1 MSLTSVL
8 PPPVQVDDRGLADDD
23 DDEDDDLE
31 AAFQGSSKS
40 SSSKAVIFPPLSS
53 PAYPNRIGWVPRKT
67 EDFGD
72 GGAFPEIMVA
82 QYPLGMGRDRKTK
95 STALPVQ
102 MDING
107 KIKYDNLLRTKQSK
121 DKVIHSRFDD
131 LVEKQVKA
139 TDDDPDLARPDEEKI
154 KEIAEKTR
162 EALELQIN
170 SKIAAAQPN
179 QLAQKTGEAQY
190 IRYTPSQGGV
200 MYNAGSKQRVI
211 RMVEQQRDPMEPPR
225 FKTNKKIPRG
235 PPSPPAPVL
244 HSPTRK
250 TSVREQQEW
259 KIPPCISNW
268 KNPKGY
274 TIPLDKRLAADGRG
288 LQDPHINDKFAKL
301 AESLYIADRK
311 AREAVETR
319 ATLEKK
325 LAQKDKEKKE
335 MKLRELAEKARQ
347 ERSGINTA
355 PKDSDEAERDVIRK
369 DRQKEREREKRL
381 AKAGDK
387 KSKSSRD
394 KDRDISEKIALGL
407 PNKETSQEQLYDQR
421 LFTKGYTEGMD
432 SGFGEND
439 AYNVYDQPWRK
450 SDAISAI
457 YRPSKNMDKDYD
469 GDMESLMRSKT
480 FVPDKEFD
488 GVDSSQIR
496 DGPVQFEKEEE
507 DPFQLDKFLQEA
519 KTGRKRSDKTTDK
532 DPDRGGKRPK
542 N

>member
-1 MSLTSVL
+1 MSLTSLL
-8 PPPVQVDDRGLADDD
+8 PKPVQLNSYDDEE
-23 DDEDDDLE
+23 DEDDDLE
-31 AAFQGSSKS
+31 AAYQGKSKMVV
-40 SSSKAVIFPPLSS
+40 SKAKIPP
-53 PAYPNRIGWVPRKT
+53 YPVRVGWIPRNE

-82 QYPLGMGRDRKTK
+82 QYPLGMGRERKAK

-102 MDING
+102 MDIDG
-107 KIKYDNLLRTKQSK
+107 KIKYDNLLRTPGQSK
-121 DKVIHSRFDD
+121 DKVIHSRFSD

-139 TDDDPDLARPDEEKI
+139 SDDDPELARPSAEKM

-162 EALELQIN
+162 EALEQEIN

-179 QLAQKTGEAQY
+179 QVAQKPADAQY

-200 MYNAGSKQRVI
+200 MYNSGAKQRVI

-250 TSVREQQEW
+250 TSVKEQQEW

-325 LAQKDKEKKE
+325 LAQKDKEKNE
-335 MKLRELAEKARQ
+335 RKLRELAEKARQ
-347 ERSGINTA
+347 ERSGIHTA
-355 PKDSDEAERDVIRK
+355 PQDTDEAKRNEIRK

-381 AKAGDK
+381 QKAGDK
-387 KSKSSRD
+387 KTKKNRD
-394 KDRDISEKIALGL
+394 DDRDISEQIALGL
-407 PNKETSQEQLYDQR
+407 PNKEPSQEQLYDQR
-421 LFTKGYTEGMD
+421 LFSKGAEEGMS
-432 SGFGEND
+432 SGFGDEES
-439 AYNVYDQPWRK
+439 YNVYDQPWRK
-450 SDAISAI
+450 SDATSSI
-457 YRPSKNMDKDYD
+457 YRPSKKGYD
-469 GDMESLMRSKT
+469 DVDNDLQSLMKGSKR

-488 GVDSSQIR
+488 GTDPSQIR

-519 KTGRKRSDKTTDK
+519 KTGRKRTDKSDKEGDK
-532 DPDRGGKRPK
+532 SSKRSK
-542 N
+542 H

>member
-1 MSLTSVL
+1 MSLTSIL
-8 PPPVQVDDRGLADDD
+8 PPPSQLNSYEDDD
-23 DDEDDDLE
+23 DDELE
-31 AAFQGSSKS
+31 NAYQ
-40 SSSKAVIFPPLSS
+40 SSSKQVANINAGVPP
-53 PAYPNRIGWVPRKT
+53 YRHRQGWVPRRQ

-82 QYPLGMGRDRKTK
+82 QFPLGMGREKKEK
-95 STALPVQ
+95 SNALPVQ
-102 MDING
+102 MDADGN
-107 KIKYDNLLRTKQSK
+107 IKYDNLLRQGQEKK
-121 DKVIHSRFDD
+121 KVIHSRFSD
-131 LVEKQVKA
+131 LVEKQIKA
-139 TDDDPDLARPDEEKI
+139 DDDCPELARPDEEKI
-154 KEIAEKTR
+154 RELAEKTR
-162 EALELQIN
+162 EALEEEVN

-179 QLAQKTGEAQY
+179 QLAQKPADAQY

-200 MYNAGSKQRVI
+200 MFNSGAKQRVI

-335 MKLRELAEKARQ
+335 TKLRELAEKARQ
-347 ERSGINTA
+347 ERSGIHTI
-355 PKDSDEAERDVIRK
+355 PKDSDEHERNAIRK
-369 DRQKEREREKRL
+369 DRQKDREREKRL
-381 AKAGDK
+381 SKAGEK
-387 KSKSSRD
+387 KQKAARD
-394 KDRDISEKIALGL
+394 KDRDVSEKIALGL
-407 PNKETSQEQLYDQR
+407 PNAGGASQELLYDQR
-421 LFTKGYTEGMD
+421 LFNGSQGMD
-432 SGFGEND
+432 SGFGAED
-439 AYNVYDQPWRK
+439 GYNVYDQPWRK
-450 SDAISAI
+450 SESVSGI
-457 YRPSKNMDKDYD
+457 YRPSKNLDKDIYND
-469 GDMESLMRSKT
+469 PESLMKAKR
-480 FVPDKEFD
+480 FVPDKEFGGTD
-488 GVDSSQIR
+488 HSQTR

-519 KTGRKRSDKTTDK
+519 K
-532 DPDRGGKRPK
+532 RGGKRNEK
-542 N
+542 SGQDSDKAAKRTKQ

>member
-1 MSLTSVL
+1 MMTKTKMMIWKQPIKENKVVVATAKI
-8 PPPVQVDDRGLADDD
+8 PPY
-23 DDEDDDLE
+23 
-31 AAFQGSSKS
+31 
-40 SSSKAVIFPPLSS
+40 PL
-53 PAYPNRIGWVPRKT
+53 RMGWIPRKE

-72 GGAFPEIMVA
+72 GGAFPEIIHA
-82 QYPLGMGRDRKTK
+82 QYPLGMGRERKAK

-102 MDING
+102 MDIDG
-107 KIKYDNLLRTKQSK
+107 KIKYDNLLRTSGQSK
-121 DKVIHSRFDD
+121 DKVIHSRFSD

-139 TDDDPDLARPDEEKI
+139 ADDDPDLARPSEEKI
-154 KEIAEKTR
+154 KEIADKTR
-162 EALELQIN
+162 EALELEVN

-179 QLAQKTGEAQY
+179 QVAQKPADAQY

-200 MYNAGSKQRVI
+200 MYNSGAKQRVI

-250 TSVREQQEW
+250 TSVKEQQEW

-335 MKLRELAEKARQ
+335 MKLRELAEKARN
-347 ERSGINTA
+347 ERSGIHTA
-355 PKDSDEAERDVIRK
+355 PKDSEEAERDAIRRDRHK
-369 DRQKEREREKRL
+369 DREREKRL
-381 AKAGDK
+381 SKAGDK
-387 KSKSSRD
+387 KSKKNRD
-394 KDRDISEKIALGL
+394 EDRDISEQIALGL
-407 PNKETSQEQLYDQR
+407 PNKEQSQEQLYDQR
-421 LFTKGYTEGMD
+421 LFSKGAEEGTS
-432 SGFGEND
+432 SGFGEED
-439 AYNVYDQPWRK
+439 SYNVYDQPWRK
-450 SDAISAI
+450 SDATSSI
-457 YRPSKNMDKDYD
+457 YRPSKKGYEDIDSDLQSYMK
-469 GDMESLMRSKT
+469 GSSKR

-488 GVDSSQIR
+488 GTDTSQVR

-519 KTGRKRSDKTTDK
+519 KTGRKRTDKSDKDGDK
-532 DPDRGGKRPK
+532 SSKRTK
-542 N
+542 Y